1 MSIIS
6 RVWLGSHW
14 YDGGMYIM
22 HRSGKLFYD
31 VSWGLHKIVRTK
43 NENEKSLC

>member
-14 YDGGMYIM
+14 YDASMFIM
-22 HRSGKLFYD
+22 HRSGKLFMTFLGGD
-31 VSWGLHKIVRTK
+31 IKLFVLKIV
-43 NENEKSLC
+43 NEKSL